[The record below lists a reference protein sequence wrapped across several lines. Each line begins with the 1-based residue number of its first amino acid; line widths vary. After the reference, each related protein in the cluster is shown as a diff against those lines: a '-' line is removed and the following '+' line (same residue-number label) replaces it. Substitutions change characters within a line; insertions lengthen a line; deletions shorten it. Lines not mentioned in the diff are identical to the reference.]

1 MIIGAGIAGLAM
13 ARQLAKRDLPF
24 RIIER
29 SDGSSR
35 AGAGLGIPFNAVR
48 AMVELG
54 LDDQLTAVSHQVREI
69 VYRRVDGSVLA
80 SADLRSAP
88 FEYDRFLSLPRS
100 ELLRILA
107 EGLRDKVEYNTA
119 MVSVVGGGESVRVAT
134 SRCEEDFDVVI
145 AGDGVASATRTQ
157 LFGETESAVD
167 QGFQTWRFMANVPGH
182 RQQPSYW
189 FGNTDIFMAYPV
201 NENTLYCYGHIYEGS
216 RSFIRSG
223 DDEADIRETFSH
235 YANPVPHYLS
245 RLTPGGIIPG
255 RMVSSRSV
263 RFHQGRVA
271 LIGDAAHGC
280 SAILQQG
287 AASAFED
294 AHCLASQLEAHG
306 VAEALRSYERLREKR
321 ARWVFEASDAPI
333 KLGKLGDN
341 KLVRM
346 VRDLV
351 VRVGGPLNVRNWKKI
366 ATDGPLA

>member
-134 SRCEEDFDVVI
+134 SRWEEDFDVVI